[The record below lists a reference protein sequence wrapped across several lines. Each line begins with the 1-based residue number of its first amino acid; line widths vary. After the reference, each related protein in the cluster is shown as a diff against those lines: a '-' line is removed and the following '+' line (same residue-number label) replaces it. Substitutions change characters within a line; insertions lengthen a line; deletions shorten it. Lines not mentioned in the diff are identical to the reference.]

1 MDRSFTGYLSTNSS
15 AHLNSHYMDVHR
27 SLSPEQF
34 GTFNHSLWATLGE
47 SGKVTQGGVGV
58 VALALS
64 FLFDILT
71 QQAKN
76 QTRTTHFIHQ
86 IFRECEDGNSSEI
99 GTVITDYLKL
109 VPLIAND
116 PQRMKEETDRYEQR
130 LNSSLVS
137 HFESIIKTQ
146 NDSWTEWKIFIHSLA
161 FHQRMM
167 IHQVRMGANIS
178 TDRLLEKDWEK
189 TINNMDS
196 KGLERNLE
204 DFTNIGERLRS
215 ICPEKHQL
223 LTDCKDIDRNIQ
235 DLFTIEAAFM
245 LTYKKSSDPTPLPD
259 LFVQPPQA
267 AWHLPL
273 SEPPPHAHNYCLFWL
288 HGGGTNSPLRSE
300 L

>member
-1 MDRSFTGYLSTNSS
+1 MHRSFTGYLSLNSS

-27 SLSPEQF
+27 SLSPEQL
-34 GTFNHSLWATLGE
+34 GTFNHSLRATSGE

-76 QTRTTHFIHQ
+76 QTGTTHFIHQ
-86 IFRECEDGNSSEI
+86 IFREREDDNSSEI

-137 HFESIIKTQ
+137 HFESIFETQ
-146 NDSWTEWKIFIHSLA
+146 NDSWTEWKIFIHGLV
-161 FHQRMM
+161 FHQHMM
-167 IHQVRMGANIS
+167 IHLVRMGANIS
-178 TDRLLEKDWEK
+178 MDRLLQKDWKLKTGK
-189 TINNMDS
+189 TINNMGE
-196 KGLERNLE
+196 GLKRNLE

-223 LTDCKDIDRNIQ
+223 LTSCKDIDQNLQ
-235 DLFTIEAAFM
+235 DLFTYELAFM
-245 LTYKKSSDPTPLPD
+245 GGAY
-259 LFVQPPQA
+259 
-267 AWHLPL
+267 
-273 SEPPPHAHNYCLFWL
+273 FWNIEK
-288 HGGGTNSPLRSE
+288 NSPHLISQDE
-300 L
+300 DFFY